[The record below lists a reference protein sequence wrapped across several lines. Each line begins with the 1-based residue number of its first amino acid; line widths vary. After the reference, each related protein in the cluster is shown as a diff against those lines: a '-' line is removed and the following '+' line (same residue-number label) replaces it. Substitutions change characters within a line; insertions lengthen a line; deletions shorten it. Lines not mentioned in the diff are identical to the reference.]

1 MDPKSDLRHHEREP
15 HPMDR
20 RMSPIPAI
28 EAERQIREAQRQIR
42 EAQRRRRGRPAWA
55 RTAPA
60 TNETNLRELSARLRA
75 PGAGAALRD
84 VVDDLYA
91 SPIGRHGIRTV
102 PSMVENVAAHR
113 EFFAEYP
120 EQVSA

>member
-1 MDPKSDLRHHEREP
+1 MDPKD
-15 HPMDR
+15 
-20 RMSPIPAI
+20 IPAV
-28 EAERQIREAQRQIR
+28 EAERQIREAQQ
-42 EAQRRRRGRPAWA
+42 RRRGRPVWAWA

-75 PGAGAALRD
+75 PGAGATLRD
-84 VVDDLYA
+84 VVADLYA

-113 EFFAEYP
+113 EYFAEHP